1 MIEMKTLFFHPRNDY
16 TGSTRV
22 LADILASE
30 YHDNTVVVVTR
41 RNSNQGFLS
50 ELPNVRIIG
59 TWTPTYHKKNIN
71 VISFVCW
78 ILSAFIISFCIGFK
92 YDRFYINTTK
102 PFYAAIVG
110 RLLGKEVIYHV
121 HEIFALNSMTTK
133 IYRYVFDR
141 VPSHRIF
148 VSEYTKNQYKENP
161 KCTWEIKY
169 NKLNDSFIS
178 KVRVTPI
185 EQRQR
190 KNILMIASPIK
201 IKGIFMFADVAK
213 AMPNYQFSLILSAN
227 KERIAECFGN
237 DVPSNLML
245 YPAQSDIHPFLKKTD
260 LIMNLSVPGLCTES
274 FGMTIL
280 EAMPYGIPAIVPN
293 VGGPTELVK
302 DGYNGYCVDVTDK
315 DSIIDAIEKVM
326 SVDKYCSFATNA
338 LNQYTQIFA

>member
-22 LADILASE
+22 LADIIATE
-30 YHDNTVVVVTR
+30 YRDNKIHVVTD

-50 ELPNVRIIG
+50 ELPNVKIIG
-59 TWTPTYHKKNIN
+59 TWTPTYNKKYIKF
-71 VISFVCW
+71 ISFFCW
-78 ILSAFIISFCIGFK
+78 ILHSSFIALFVGVK
-92 YDRFYINTTK
+92 YDEFYINTTK

-110 RLLGKEVIYHV
+110 WLLRKKIIYHV
-121 HEIFALNSMTTK
+121 HEIFALNSTTTK

-141 VPSHRIF
+141 VPSHRIY
-148 VSEYTKNQYKENP
+148 VSEYTKSQYEDNP

-178 KVRVTPI
+178 KVRITPI

-190 KNILMIASPIK
+190 RNILMIASPIK
-201 IKGIFMFADVAK
+201 IKGIYMFADLAK
-213 AMPNYQFSLILSAN
+213 EMPDYQFSLVLSTT
-227 KERIAECFGN
+227 KERILECFGN
-237 DVPSNLML
+237 IIPSNLLL
-245 YPAQSDIHPFLKKTD
+245 YPSQSDIHPFLERTD
-260 LIMNLSVPGLCTES
+260 LMMNLSFPGLCTES

-280 EAMPYGIPAIVPN
+280 EAMPYAIPAIVPN

-315 DSIIDAIEKVM
+315 DCIVNAVLKIMRKDDYE
-326 SVDKYCSFATNA
+326 YYATNT
-338 LNQYTQIFA
+338 LHRYNELFS